1 MNNFAARLMLQSILE
16 GTKEGPV
23 AAEAI
28 RENIV
33 ITNEAFDE
41 IVTEL
46 SRNGLVDWDGVEFK
60 ANLDQRI

>member
-1 MNNFAARLMLQSILE
+1 MLQSILE

-23 AAEAI
+23 TEEAV
-28 RENIV
+28 RENVV

-46 SRNGLVDWDGVEFK
+46 SGNGLVDWDGVEFK